1 MKKWIW
7 VLPLLLMLTAVPVSA
22 QDYTTPQEPD
32 SVTDLLP
39 EDRDSFGEGLRYVLR
54 SAFAALQ
61 PEIAAC
67 AGISAT
73 VIGAALL
80 ISVLSTQEG
89 KARETV
95 RLVGIVGISCL
106 LLSPADTLVLTA
118 TDTIHQI
125 SEYGKLLLPVMTAAL
140 AAQGGSTASA
150 ALYTATV
157 TFDAVL
163 TGLISAVLV
172 PMVYIYLVLAV
183 VHGAVG
189 DSAMKRMRD
198 LVKSAMTWVLKSLL
212 YVFTGYIGITGI
224 VSGTT
229 DQSLLKAA
237 KMTISGAVPVVGSI
251 LSDASEALLVSAG
264 VVKNTVGIGGML
276 VVIAI
281 TIVPFLQIG
290 LQYLIL
296 KLTAA
301 VCGLFCD
308 KAITDLI
315 GDFSGAMGFL
325 LGMTGA
331 VCLIFLISLVCFLKG
346 MG

>member
-1 MKKWIW
+1 MKKWLL
-7 VLPLLLMLTAVPVSA
+7 VLLLLFAVTIPVSA
-22 QDYTTPQEPD
+22 QDYTTPQEPE

-54 SAFAALQ
+54 SALAVLQ
-61 PEIAAC
+61 PKIAAC
-67 AGISAT
+67 LGISAA
-73 VIGAALL
+73 VIGSALL
-80 ISVLSTQEG
+80 ISVLGIQQS

-95 RLVGIVGISCL
+95 QLVGTVGIACL
-106 LLSPADTLVLTA
+106 LLSPADTLVVTA
-118 TDTIHQI
+118 AETIDQI
-125 SEYGKLLLPVMTAAL
+125 STYGKLLLPVMTAAL
-140 AAQGGSTASA
+140 AAQGGSTTSA

-157 TFDAVL
+157 AFDALL
-163 TGLISAVLV
+163 TGLISAVLI
-172 PMVYIYLVLAV
+172 PMVYIHLVLAV
-183 VHGAVG
+183 VHSAVG
-189 DSAMKRMRD
+189 DQTMKRMQD
-198 LVKSAMTWVLKSLL
+198 LVKSAMTWALKSLL
-212 YVFTGYIGITGI
+212 YVFTGYISITGI

-264 VVKNTVGIGGML
+264 MVKNTVGIGGML

-290 LQYLIL
+290 LQYLL
-296 KLTAA
+296 MKLTAA

-308 KAITDLI
+308 KTITGLI